1 METLF
6 DLIATCG
13 PHPSMICSYNS
24 HSLIVMAVTSLP
36 VLLLLRH
43 WIEEEKIYPQLGIR
57 DASFGVDDSE
67 NTKT

>member
-1 METLF
+1 
-6 DLIATCG
+6 
-13 PHPSMICSYNS
+13 
-24 HSLIVMAVTSLP
+24 MAVTSLP